1 MALKNFFLMN
11 TSGKKLRCY
20 VITLMENELR
30 FLKYED
36 GVKTPVCSI
45 VDVGSKL
52 VYFVAED
59 DNFGFA
65 SIEYP
70 PVVVRSPDGK
80 PLPISQSNQLELNTS
95 SGNMLIVRSSKY
107 PDMPISTATVYFKK
121 KEAEELSLLAT
132 VYLAENTLDLVIDF
146 I

>member
-52 VYFVAED
+52 VYFVAENN
-59 DNFGFA
+59 NFGFA
-65 SIEYP
+65 GIEYP
-70 PVVVRSPDGK
+70 PVVVRQPDGN
-80 PLPISQSNQLELNTS
+80 PLPISQKNQLELTSS

-107 PDMPISTATVYFKK
+107 LDAPISDATIFFKK
-121 KEAEELSLLAT
+121 KEEKELRLLAT
-132 VYLAENTLDLVIDF
+132 AYIDENTLELKIDF

>member
-70 PVVVRSPDGK
+70 PVFVRSPDGK

-107 PDMPISTATVYFKK
+107 LDAPISAATIYFKK
-121 KEAEELSLLAT
+121 KEAQELSLLAT